1 MRHMVKFDETKTKQY
16 TRIYNRFHDS
26 SRFLL
31 RTFIRPSTMDSFVLH
46 ASSPQPIKGTDGA
59 RHSFGIV
66 RRCSSIIRSAVFEA
80 LQKGRRSIDKRYSL
94 PINRDCT
101 RCRCEHG
108 HHFIPTIC
116 FVYTY
121 LSIRKCL
128 RGSSQS
134 ERNREK
140 KRLFNFINCKERYK

>member
-1 MRHMVKFDETKTKQY
+1 MENLMKRKRNNNEIY
-16 TRIYNRFHDS
+16 TDIYNRFHDS

-31 RTFIRPSTMDSFVLH
+31 RTFIRPSTVLF
-46 ASSPQPIKGTDGA
+46 STPIKRTDGA

-66 RRCSSIIRSAVFEA
+66 RRCSSIIRRIVFEA

-108 HHFIPTIC
+108 HHFIPTVC

-134 ERNREK
+134 ERKREK
-140 KRLFNFINCKERYK
+140 KRLFNFINCKKRE